1 MYIYFLSTYSIL
13 RKMCVMFSHIAMAQG
28 KLCCLLVPI
37 REHSFPGKKKLPC
50 EQQCCC
56 FEWSPLCL
64 NLDRDLLQIT
74 GILSFMQPTFLVFF
88 FLLSATSEAKL
99 CFSTQGVSRV
109 QPGYPCLSALW
120 PGNSFK
126 AVSQSNYRVYLLC
139 FLISEI
145 AVLPCLMSSVSKTI
159 VLCILSGFLFVPNG
173 KVKPISVTPS

>member
-1 MYIYFLSTYSIL
+1 
-13 RKMCVMFSHIAMAQG
+13 
-28 KLCCLLVPI
+28 
-37 REHSFPGKKKLPC
+37 
-50 EQQCCC
+50 
-56 FEWSPLCL
+56 
-64 NLDRDLLQIT
+64 
-74 GILSFMQPTFLVFF
+74 MQPTFLVFF

-109 QPGYPCLSALW
+109 QSGYPCLSALR

-173 KVKPISVTPS
+173 KVKPISVTPSWWKVEVFIDFFLLLRRNYSFASEETETLAMFNNFLSFTTYHGNKS